1 MIFRLS
7 LKDDKESAL
16 AIIRQS
22 ALQKEGAAC
31 AKVLR
36 WARKEVDKLQ
46 ELRGGQCDLRAIGKG
61 NTGRDYAGDT
71 AGASHQD

>member
-7 LKDDKESAL
+7 LKDDEESAL
-16 AIIRQS
+16 AIIRGS

-31 AKVLR
+31 AKVLS

-46 ELRGGQCDLRAIGKG
+46 ELRGGQCDLKVIGKG
-61 NTGRDYAGDT
+61 DIG
-71 AGASHQD
+71 